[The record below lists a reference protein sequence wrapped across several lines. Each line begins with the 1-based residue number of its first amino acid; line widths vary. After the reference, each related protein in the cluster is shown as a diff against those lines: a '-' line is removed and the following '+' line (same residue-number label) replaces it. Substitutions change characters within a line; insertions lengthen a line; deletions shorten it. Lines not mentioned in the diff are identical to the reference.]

1 MEITKRECVASVTI
15 VAVMMIIGFLVAG
28 RIDSWQIQKNS
39 EYYAALQI
47 TDLEQ
52 FRYGMDTS
60 VGKAFVYGELQAVDP
75 VTYPEI
81 GGAYLYVEKVEEHY
95 NMHTRTVTE
104 TDSKG
109 HTHTRTEVYWSW
121 DYYGSESIHSQRIR
135 FLTIEMEYGKIKS
148 PSAKYIARVQESS
161 WVRFN
166 YYAVPAEYRGTIY
179 TYLRDGSISDN
190 SEMLAN
196 TDIETALKAKT
207 TSWIGVFWLIWII
220 LTGAVTYGFCYLDN
234 EWLNRDN

>member
-47 TDLEQ
+47 TDPEQ

-81 GGAYLYVEKVEEHY
+81 GCAYLYVEKVEEHY

-109 HTHTRTEVYWSW
+109 HTHTWTEVYWSW

-161 WVRFN
+161 GVRFN

-179 TYLRDGSISDN
+179 TDLRDGSISDN

-196 TDIETALKAKT
+196 TDIETALKTKT

>member
-47 TDLEQ
+47 TDPEQ

-81 GGAYLYVEKVEEHY
+81 GCAYLYVEKVEEHY

-109 HTHTRTEVYWSW
+109 HTHTRTEVY
-121 DYYGSESIHSQRIR
+121 E
-135 FLTIEMEYGKIKS
+135 KS
-148 PSAKYIARVQESS
+148 G
-161 WVRFN
+161 
-166 YYAVPAEYRGTIY
+166 AEAN
-179 TYLRDGSISDN
+179 DDA
-190 SEMLAN
+190 ML
-196 TDIETALKAKT
+196 
-207 TSWIGVFWLIWII
+207 SG
-220 LTGAVTYGFCYLDN
+220 
-234 EWLNRDN
+234 

>member
-47 TDLEQ
+47 TDPEQ
-52 FRYGMDTS
+52 FRYGMDNS

-81 GGAYLYVEKVEEHY
+81 GCAYLYVEKVEEHY

-161 WVRFN
+161 GVRFN

-179 TYLRDGSISDN
+179 TDLRDGSISDN

-196 TDIETALKAKT
+196 TDIETALKTKT